1 MTGDHKNLVALFVVH
16 KLVELALAR
25 DAAAEDTEER
35 EIDEGVDEEAAPAW
49 AKAYANANLSGVM
62 ERAGDKAAAMA
73 TRFYD
78 QLAARAS
85 AHVIQGD
92 SLESLA
98 VEFDARFKV
107 VYGKPHV
114 RATAPA
120 PVKVGN
126 KAAAKPK
133 AGLRGNA
140 RHRATVSKLC
150 GDPLPCAALPGLVD
164 RLCAD
169 RLRQCLP
176 ELPPT
181 AGAPP
186 SAAWLAI
193 IAEQGPLT
201 QGHWLLS
208 ELRRAAGPEYDGPVC
223 EALAGALS
231 TLLLEA
237 FLSTEFHS
245 YEGSHILLALRVTL
259 AAFTSRPE
267 ACAVWDAFVSL
278 EKEGAA
284 SGVGASAAV
293 SSAAAGPEANDQLFM
308 VFAELVNCWG
318 MIMSGRWP
326 RALLGEY
333 CSAVEAAHVQS
344 AVEPPSAED
353 AGGTGASEAAPPPAS
368 AVVGMSGS
376 ALARVMR
383 GLFPGSRRAVR
394 CAVEEAELDPDVEED
409 AGSGPESDNFPVQ

>member
-1 MTGDHKNLVALFVVH
+1 MTGNHKNLVAHFVVH

-35 EIDEGVDEEAAPAW
+35 GFDEGVDEEAARAW

-62 ERAGDKAAAMA
+62 ERAGNKAAAMA
-73 TRFYD
+73 TKFYD

-92 SLESLA
+92 NLDSLA
-98 VEFDARFKV
+98 VDFDARFKA

-120 PVKVGN
+120 PVVARN

-150 GDPLPCAALPGLVD
+150 GEPLPCAALPGLVD
-164 RLCAD
+164 RLCTD

-186 SAAWLAI
+186 SAARLAI

-208 ELRRAAGPEYDGPVC
+208 ELRRAARPEYDGPVC
-223 EALAGALS
+223 EAFAGSL
-231 TLLLEA
+231 
-237 FLSTEFHS
+237 F
-245 YEGSHILLALRVTL
+245 YC
-259 AAFTSRPE
+259 AAT
-267 ACAVWDAFVSL
+267 
-278 EKEGAA
+278 
-284 SGVGASAAV
+284 
-293 SSAAAGPEANDQLFM
+293 
-308 VFAELVNCWG
+308 
-318 MIMSGRWP
+318 
-326 RALLGEY
+326 
-333 CSAVEAAHVQS
+333 
-344 AVEPPSAED
+344 
-353 AGGTGASEAAPPPAS
+353 
-368 AVVGMSGS
+368 S
-376 ALARVMR
+376 ALGDGVPFARRISRSARAPRHACDFHKPSGGLCCLGCVCEPR
-383 GLFPGSRRAVR
+383 GGGSSCRRRHLCGRV
-394 CAVEEAELDPDVEED
+394 L
-409 AGSGPESDNFPVQ
+409 GSCRRPRTSSSWSLQR

>member
-35 EIDEGVDEEAAPAW
+35 GFDEGVDEEAARAW

-62 ERAGDKAAAMA
+62 ERAGNKAAAMA
-73 TRFYD
+73 TKFYD

-92 SLESLA
+92 NLDSLA
-98 VEFDARFKV
+98 VDFDARFKA

-120 PVKVGN
+120 PVVARN

-150 GDPLPCAALPGLVD
+150 GEPLPCAALPGLVD
-164 RLCAD
+164 RLCTD

-186 SAAWLAI
+186 S
-193 IAEQGPLT
+193 E
-201 QGHWLLS
+201 
-208 ELRRAAGPEYDGPVC
+208 RC
-223 EALAGALS
+223 M
-231 TLLLEA
+231 
-237 FLSTEFHS
+237 
-245 YEGSHILLALRVTL
+245 
-259 AAFTSRPE
+259 
-267 ACAVWDAFVSL
+267 ACHH
-278 EKEGAA
+278 
-284 SGVGASAAV
+284 
-293 SSAAAGPEANDQLFM
+293 
-308 VFAELVNCWG
+308 C
-318 MIMSGRWP
+318 
-326 RALLGEY
+326 
-333 CSAVEAAHVQS
+333 
-344 AVEPPSAED
+344 
-353 AGGTGASEAAPPPAS
+353 
-368 AVVGMSGS
+368 
-376 ALARVMR
+376 
-383 GLFPGSRRAVR
+383 
-394 CAVEEAELDPDVEED
+394 
-409 AGSGPESDNFPVQ
+409 